1 MLRIAWL
8 AIFFSVFVWSAVQPK
23 DYLIWSMEV
32 APAVVGFLILALT
45 YRSFPLTRLLYALI
59 LLHCVVLMIGGH
71 YTYAEV
77 PLFDRLKLLLGF
89 ERNNY
94 DKVGHFLQGFVP
106 AMVAREILIRNE
118 VVNSPAWRNFF
129 IVSIC
134 LALSAAYELIEWGA
148 AVAIGESADAF
159 LSTQGY
165 VWDTQADMAFA
176 LLGAIAALLLL
187 ARLHDRQLRR

>member
-1 MLRIAWL
+1 
-8 AIFFSVFVWSAVQPK
+8 
-23 DYLIWSMEV
+23 
-32 APAVVGFLILALT
+32 
-45 YRSFPLTRLLYALI
+45 
-59 LLHCVVLMIGGH
+59 
-71 YTYAEV
+71 
-77 PLFDRLKLLLGF
+77 
-89 ERNNY
+89 
-94 DKVGHFLQGFVP
+94 
-106 AMVAREILIRNE
+106 MVAREILIRNE